1 MQLTRP
7 SLITSVNQI
16 LIDEFE
22 VPAGQI
28 EPGKGLRDDLEL
40 DSLDAV
46 DMLVALE
53 QKLGVRLPDEQ
64 ARHMNTVGDLYTLV
78 EAALASE

>member
-28 EPGKGLRDDLEL
+28 EPGKGLRDDLEM

-64 ARHMNTVGDLYTLV
+64 AQQMNTVGDLYTLV